1 MRFKDPLS
9 HNVVCAQGESVRE
22 KLSCE
27 VYLST
32 PTVGYSGSTVN
43 ETNCNKKEIGTILKI

>member
-1 MRFKDPLS
+1 MSWKDESEPKDTLS

-32 PTVGYSGSTVN
+32 LPVG
-43 ETNCNKKEIGTILKI
+43 